1 MRLVNVEY
9 GLSLELNE
17 IRAVILVIEEKVMR
31 LKIVEDLY
39 KQYSGEEGKFV
50 LSEGDKVFKIQ
61 KIADILLNPFS
72 IDCNNRKVL
81 AKLYQ
86 EIQDCGNE
94 NFYSEKEKINADV
107 LSLLDKIMLNSP
119 YQITTA
125 LNMELADLCK
135 LYHVQ
140 LERTGDTLL
149 EQLMDYIKVMSQ
161 LCECKV
167 FILLN
172 FIVYLNDEE
181 RKHLYEFASYQK
193 IYLLFIEYYQP
204 TLVADEKSCIIDKDG
219 CIIDIEKNSLQHLP
233 DVKFGENPN
242 EFEV

>member
-39 KQYSGEEGKFV
+39 KQFSGEEGKFV
-50 LSEGDKVFKIQ
+50 LSEDDKVLKIQ

-107 LSLLDKIMLNSP
+107 LLLLDKIMLNTP

-125 LNMELADLCK
+125 LDMELADLCK

-193 IYLLFIEYYQP
+193 IYLLFIEYFEP
-204 TLVADEKSCIIDKDG
+204 VLVADEKSCIIDKDG
-219 CIIDIEKNSLQHLP
+219 CIIDIEKNNLQHLP
-233 DVKFGENPN
+233 DAKFGENPD